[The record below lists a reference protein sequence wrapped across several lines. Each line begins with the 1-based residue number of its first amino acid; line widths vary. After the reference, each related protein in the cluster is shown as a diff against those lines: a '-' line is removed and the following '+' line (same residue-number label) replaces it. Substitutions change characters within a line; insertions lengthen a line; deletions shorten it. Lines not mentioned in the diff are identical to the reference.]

1 VLFQAPIRHDI
12 GYEVN
17 FGVRYRPQLNDN
29 IVFVGGIAAFF
40 PSGGFRDIY
49 ERRKVLFS
57 LFGGFTLA
65 Y

>member
-1 VLFQAPIRHDI
+1 
-12 GYEVN
+12 
-17 FGVRYRPQLNDN
+17 LNDN

-40 PSGGFRDIY
+40 PGGGFRDIY